1 MKQLCLFIVI
11 MCALSSLSHAQFLP
25 LGFTN
30 SKLLRSETLRLDTSV
45 DCERLLKSPGL
56 MLIASQA
63 SFARGNSEESKEYCV
78 LKHQER
84 AMNVLLG
91 WSGASV
97 IAGSAMLFHESRTIR
112 DFGIQNVA
120 WGVID
125 GGIALYARLSITRKR
140 GSEISV
146 QEERNSFRNLLLINS
161 LLDVAYVGV
170 GTALAASGRD
180 NLKGHGYGIIAQ
192 GAFLLLFDGINLLLI
207 PEG

>member
-1 MKQLCLFIVI
+1 MKKLCLSIVI
-11 MCALSSLSHAQFLP
+11 MCILSSVSHAKSSSRVFPNPKLSH
-25 LGFTN
+25 
-30 SKLLRSETLRLDTSV
+30 SDTLRLDTYM

-63 SFARGNSEESKEYCV
+63 SFARGNSEESREYDV
-78 LKHQER
+78 LRHQKR

-91 WSGASV
+91 WSGASA

-125 GGIALYARLSITRKR
+125 GGIALYARRSITRRR
-140 GSEISV
+140 GSGISV
-146 QEERNSFRNLLLINS
+146 QEEKSNFRKLLLINS
-161 LLDVAYVGV
+161 LLDVAYLGV

-180 NLKGHGYGIIAQ
+180 NLKGHGYGIIVQ

-207 PEG
+207 PKT

>member
-1 MKQLCLFIVI
+1 MKKLCLFIVI
-11 MCALSSLSHAQFLP
+11 MCALSSLSHAQLSPF
-25 LGFTN
+25 GFAN
-30 SKLLRSETLRLDTSV
+30 PKLSCRETLWLDNSM

-56 MLIASQA
+56 MLTASQNN
-63 SFARGNSEESKEYCV
+63 FAPGNSGESKEYDV
-78 LKHQER
+78 LRHQKG

-112 DFGIQNVA
+112 DLGIQNVA

-125 GGIALYARLSITRKR
+125 GGIALYARRSITRKR
-140 GSEISV
+140 GSGISV
-146 QEERNSFRNLLLINS
+146 QKERNSFRKLLLINS

-180 NLKGHGYGIIAQ
+180 NLKGHGYGIIVQ
-192 GAFLLLFDGINLLLI
+192 GAFLLLFDGVNLLLI
-207 PEG
+207 PKT